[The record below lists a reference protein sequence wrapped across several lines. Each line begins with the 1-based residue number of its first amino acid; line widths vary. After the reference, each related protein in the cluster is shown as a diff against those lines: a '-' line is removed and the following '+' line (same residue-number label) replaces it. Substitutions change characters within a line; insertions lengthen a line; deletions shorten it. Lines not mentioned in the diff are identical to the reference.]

1 MEYQFRPKTN
11 GQKRAIEDTAP
22 NLLFAG
28 PWGTG
33 KTHLGAVKAYVMG
46 AMYAGNCVA
55 LIRKKRVDLKPT
67 LWKWFV
73 DKVLPPAVIV
83 EANDTELYRKIVNG
97 SEFYGIGLD
106 STEDVNKLASRE
118 YGFIVIEE
126 AKETDEQD
134 FDEKVV
140 RCLRLPTVPFHQV
153 LLLTNPGA
161 PSHYLYQRWFME
173 KREGHSLIE
182 GKILPDLPPS
192 YYKRLAQLKGVYRER
207 YVEGKWTSFEGL
219 VYPFDPT
226 KHIIPR
232 FEIPRDG
239 KRVQVADFG
248 FDHPFTYQWWY
259 VSSGD
264 KWYLYRQIYHSQRTV
279 KVHSRDILKYCKI
292 DGIRPEAICDHDAED
307 SATLRENGIMT
318 VLAEKDRLA
327 GQQVVYDKFEN
338 DQVFF
343 MEDSLVEIDQRLQME
358 NRPTKIEDEFG
369 SYVWANLKT
378 KEDMIKTKDEG
389 MDAMRYAIYTS
400 SKEVSPAFW
409 VVDTKAGA
417 R

>member
-1 MEYQFRPKTN
+1 MEYQFRPKTIA
-11 GQKRAIEDTAP
+11 QKKAIEDTAP

-46 AMYAGNCVA
+46 AMYPGNCVA

-73 DKVLPPAVIV
+73 DKVLPPAAIV

-173 KREGHSLIE
+173 RREGYSKIE
-182 GKILPDLPPS
+182 GKILPDLPAS

-226 KHIIPR
+226 KHIISR
-232 FEIPRDG
+232 FEIPKDG
-239 KRVQVADFG
+239 KRVLAIDFG
-248 FDHPFTYQWWY
+248 FNHPFVCQWWY
-259 VSSGD
+259 VSSDD
-264 KWYLYRQIYHSQRTV
+264 KWYLYRQIYHRGRTV
-279 KVHSRDILKYCKI
+279 KEHSVDILKYCKI
-292 DGIRPEAICDHDAED
+292 DGIIPEAICDHDAED
-307 SATLRENGIMT
+307 SATLRENGIET

-338 DQVFF
+338 DQIFF
-343 MEDSLVEIDQRLQME
+343 MEDSLIEIDQELQMK
-358 NRPTKIEDEFG
+358 NRPTKTEDEFG
-369 SYVWANLKT
+369 SYIWADLKK
-378 KEDMIKTKDEG
+378 KEDMVKVKDDG
-389 MDAMRYAIYTS
+389 MDTMRYAIYTS
-400 SKEVSPAFW
+400 SKDVGLDFW
-409 VVDTKAGA
+409 TFDARAGN
-417 R
+417 